1 MIALSRIEA
10 RHLARSP
17 LLWLGVALAAAFAVM
32 ELLTVWP
39 VLAGDDLVAYRDGF
53 IVSGGALLAG
63 AWLALR
69 DRTTGAADLV
79 AVTPT
84 APWRLWRARLA
95 GVAVAAAGAFIAIFA
110 AGLAISAARGGHG
123 TPDLRL
129 LADGVLAVVLG
140 GWVRVAVG
148 RLGSRAVPL
157 LVAPP
162 LVVCSLLVASLPGVT
177 GQRLSVQRLSP
188 VLSFEDRSAVFGFLP
203 DAFWPHLG
211 YLAGLLLLAGVLLV
225 AVPALGNAQR
235 PSLRPVLA
243 VSLAGL
249 VLVGATGARLVA
261 LPDREMVVG
270 PAPSDRVAM
279 GFRYEELSVSPG
291 PSFGYP
297 QDGRAR
303 SCAGDAVMSVCV
315 YPAYGR
321 RLASFA
327 RQAMQPVVGLFAGLP
342 GVPTRARMV
351 PMVSQGSD
359 MAACGDGEV
368 QLNEVLGRYTSPSR
382 PASNT
387 AAKIPY
393 AEAYV
398 RCALQGAGTV
408 DDGYVDH
415 DAANAQDAVSLW
427 ALLASGLV
435 TRQQVERA
443 LQTNSATF
451 LMPSQA
457 SAAAAMTMAALP
469 TGRVRAEL
477 ALVWERL
484 RAGTLPVAELPAQ
497 RP

>member
-1 MIALSRIEA
+1 MTALWRMEA

-17 LLWLGVALAAAFAVM
+17 LLWLGMVMAAAFAAM

-39 VLAGDDLVAYRDGF
+39 VLAGDDLLAYRDGF
-53 IVSGGALLAG
+53 LVAGGALLAG

-69 DRTTGAADLV
+69 DRTSGAADLV

-95 GVAVAAAGAFIAIFA
+95 SVAVAAAGAFTAVFA
-110 AGLAISAARGGHG
+110 AGLAISAARGGRG

-140 GWVRVAVG
+140 GWVGVAVG

-162 LVVCSLLVASLPGVT
+162 LVACSLLVASLPGVT

-225 AVPALGNAQR
+225 AVPAWRSPQR
-235 PSLRPVLA
+235 PRLRSVLA

-249 VLVGATGARLVA
+249 VLVGAAGARLVA
-261 LPDREMVVG
+261 LPDRELVVG

-368 QLNEVLGRYTSPSR
+368 QLNELLGRFTSPR
-382 PASNT
+382 DT

-451 LMPSQA
+451 PMPSQA

>member
-1 MIALSRIEA
+1 MIALSGIEA

-17 LLWLGVALAAAFAVM
+17 LLWLGMVLAAAFAVM

-39 VLAGDDLVAYRDGF
+39 VLAGDDLLAYRDGF
-53 IVSGGALLAG
+53 LVAGGALLAG

-69 DRTTGAADLV
+69 DRTTGAADLL

-95 GVAVAAAGAFIAIFA
+95 AVAVAAAGAFAAVFV
-110 AGLAISAARGGHG
+110 AGLAVSAARGGRG

-129 LADGVLAVVLG
+129 LADGALAVVLG
-140 GWVRVAVG
+140 GWVGVAVG
-148 RLGSRAVPL
+148 RLGSRVVPL

-162 LVVCSLLVASLPGVT
+162 LVACSLLVASLPRVT
-177 GQRLSVQRLSP
+177 DQRLSVQRLSP

-203 DAFWPHLG
+203 DAFWPHQG
-211 YLAGLLLLAGVLLV
+211 YLAGLLLVAGVMLV
-225 AVPALGNAQR
+225 AVPAWRSPQR
-235 PSLRPVLA
+235 PPLGPVLA
-243 VSLAGL
+243 VSLAGV

-261 LPDREMVVG
+261 LPDRELVVG
-270 PAPSDRVAM
+270 PAPSDRVAV

-291 PSFGYP
+291 SSFGYP

-368 QLNEVLGRYTSPSR
+368 QLNEVLGRYTPPSG

-387 AAKIPY
+387 AAKVPY
-393 AEAYV
+393 ASAYL

-408 DDGYVDH
+408 DDGNLDH
-415 DAANAQDAVSLW
+415 DAANATDAVSLW
-427 ALLASGLV
+427 ALLAGGLV
-435 TRQQVERA
+435 TRQEVERA
-443 LQTNSATF
+443 LQTDSATF
-451 LMPSQA
+451 PMPSQA
-457 SAAAAMTMAALP
+457 SAEAALAMATLP
-469 TGRVRAEL
+469 AAQVRAEL
-477 ALVWERL
+477 AAVWEGL
-484 RAGTLPVAELPAQ
+484 RAGRLSLAELPGQ
-497 RP
+497 QP